1 MKKNLLLQI
10 VAIGGLLAL
19 TILACQ
25 KEKSTTQDPIEQYE
39 TNISKLSSES
49 DTEAELV
56 FDGIFDD
63 VMGVNQE
70 VGMGGM
76 GIFGRLNAC
85 PTVII
90 TRPNAPAPFPVR
102 VVLDFG
108 TGCVARDGHFRKGK
122 IIHVYTNRLLI
133 PNAVVE
139 TSFDGFYFDSTKV
152 EGTMRIKNTTE
163 PSVGPRY
170 LINVTNGKLTKP
182 NGNFISWNSEKVRT
196 QFEGVLTTTP
206 IDDAFRIT
214 GAARGQVKRD
224 TTLVGWNATIVE
236 PLVRRNNCRWIVTG
250 TVRTI
255 RENATT
261 GTRFVGLINYG
272 TGTCDNLATVTI
284 NGVTYNITLP

>member
-250 TVRTI
+250 TVRTV